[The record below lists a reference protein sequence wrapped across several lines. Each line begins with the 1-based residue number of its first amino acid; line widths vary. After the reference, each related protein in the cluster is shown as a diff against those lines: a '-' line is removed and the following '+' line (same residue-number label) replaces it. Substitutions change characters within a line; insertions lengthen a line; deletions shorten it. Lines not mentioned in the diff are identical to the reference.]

1 MTMRGQAKVAYDCI
15 EEMLQA
21 VFDWQDKVDALVTT
35 GDDDDEI
42 IATHDSRGR
51 LIELW
56 VRPGLQQ
63 ELTIV
68 ELEDR
73 INDAIASNAGRAQA
87 EMQKI
92 SDSFVEKFTALPKQ
106 YGQHPVGDQLADAYT
121 AAMRPNSTEEVKTAA
136 MLPNITGGLS
146 MGRGVK

>member
-1 MTMRGQAKVAYDCI
+1 VKGRAKLAYDCI
-15 EEMLQA
+15 ESMLQA
-21 VFDWQDKVDALVTT
+21 VFDWQDEVDALVTT

-63 ELTIV
+63 ELTID

-73 INDAIASNAGRAQA
+73 INDAIAGNARRASA

-92 SDSFVEKFTALPKQ
+92 SDAFVEKFTAIPNQ
-106 YGQHPVGDQLADAYT
+106 FEPHPVGSQLAAAYK
-121 AAMRPNSTEEVKTAA
+121 AALRPDSAA
-136 MLPNITGGLS
+136 KMSL
-146 MGRGVK
+146 GRGSK

>member
-1 MTMRGQAKVAYDCI
+1 MRGRARLAYDCI

-21 VFDWQDKVDALVTT
+21 VFDWQERVDALVTT
-35 GDDDDEI
+35 GDDEDEI

-63 ELTIV
+63 ELTTA

-73 INDAIASNAGRAQA
+73 INDAIVDNAGRAQA
-87 EMQKI
+87 EMRKI
-92 SDSFVEKFTALPKQ
+92 SDSFLSQFTGIPKQ
-106 YGQHPVGDQLADAYT
+106 FAQHPVGAQLADAY
-121 AAMRPNSTEEVKTAA
+121 AAAVRPGAAKEVS
-136 MLPNITGGLS
+136 L
-146 MGRGVK
+146 GRGLR

>member
-1 MTMRGQAKVAYDCI
+1 MRGRAKLAYDCI

-21 VFDWQDKVDALVTT
+21 VFDWQDKVDNLVTT
-35 GDDDDEI
+35 GNDDDEI

-63 ELTIV
+63 ELTTA

-73 INDAIASNAGRAQA
+73 INDAIDDNANRALA
-87 EMQKI
+87 EMKKI
-92 SDSFVEKFTALPKQ
+92 SDSFLEKFTALPQ
-106 YGQHPVGDQLADAYT
+106 QFSQHPVGAQLAEAYAT
-121 AAMRPNSTEEVKTAA
+121 AMRPNRSEEV
-136 MLPNITGGLS
+136 S
-146 MGRGVK
+146 WGRGSK

>member
-1 MTMRGQAKVAYDCI
+1 MRGKAKLAYDCI

-21 VFDWQDKVDALVTT
+21 VFEWQDRVDALVTT
-35 GDDDDEI
+35 GEDEDEI

-63 ELTIV
+63 ELTTA

-73 INDAIASNAGRAQA
+73 INDAIVDNAGRAQS
-87 EMQKI
+87 EMKKI
-92 SDSFVEKFTALPKQ
+92 SDAFLAQFTQIPKQ
-106 YGQHPVGDQLADAYT
+106 FAQHPVGTQLADAYT
-121 AAMRPNSTEEVKTAA
+121 AALRRNGNGHGSW
-136 MLPNITGGLS
+136 
-146 MGRGVK
+146 GRASR

>member
-1 MTMRGQAKVAYDCI
+1 MRGKAKVAYDCI

-63 ELTIV
+63 ELTTV

-73 INDAIASNAGRAQA
+73 INDAIADNAGRAQT
-87 EMQKI
+87 EMKKI
-92 SDSFVEKFTALPKQ
+92 SDSFLTQFSSIPKQ
-106 YGQHPVGDQLADAYT
+106 FAQHPVGAQLADAY
-121 AAMRPNSTEEVKTAA
+121 ASALRPNRAEQGSWERAMR
-136 MLPNITGGLS
+136 
-146 MGRGVK
+146 

>member
-1 MTMRGQAKVAYDCI
+1 MRGKAKLAYDCI

-21 VFDWQDKVDALVTT
+21 VFDWQDRVDALVTT

-56 VRPGLQQ
+56 VRPGLQR
-63 ELTIV
+63 ELTTA

-73 INDAIASNAGRAQA
+73 INETIADNASRALA
-87 EMQKI
+87 EMKNI
-92 SDSFVEKFTALPKQ
+92 SDSFLTQFTAIPRQ
-106 YGQHPVGDQLADAYT
+106 FAQHPVGTQLAEAY
-121 AAMRPNSTEEVKTAA
+121 AAAVRPNSTDRGER
-136 MLPNITGGLS
+136 GL
-146 MGRGVK
+146 K

>member
-1 MTMRGQAKVAYDCI
+1 MRGKAKLAYDCI

-63 ELTIV
+63 ELTTA

-73 INDAIASNAGRAQA
+73 INDAITDNACRAQA
-87 EMQKI
+87 EMKKI
-92 SDSFVEKFTALPKQ
+92 SDSFLAQFTAIPKQ
-106 YGQHPVGDQLADAYT
+106 FAAHPVGIQLAEAYT
-121 AAMRPNSTEEVKTAA
+121 AAMHPNSREEVS
-136 MLPNITGGLS
+136 L
-146 MGRGVK
+146 GRGWK

>member
-1 MTMRGQAKVAYDCI
+1 MRGRAKLVHDCI
-15 EEMLQA
+15 ETMLQA
-21 VFDWQDKVDALVTT
+21 VFDWQDEVDALVTT

-63 ELTIV
+63 ELTTD

-73 INDAIASNAGRAQA
+73 INDAIAGNARRAHA

-92 SDSFVEKFTALPKQ
+92 SGAFVAKFSSIPSQ
-106 YGQHPVGDQLADAYT
+106 FEPHPVGNQLAAAYK
-121 AAMRPNSTEEVKTAA
+121 AAMRPASGEKVS
-136 MLPNITGGLS
+136 L
-146 MGRGVK
+146 GRGLK

>member
-1 MTMRGQAKVAYDCI
+1 MRGRAKLAYDCI

-56 VRPGLQQ
+56 VRPGLQR
-63 ELTIV
+63 ELTTA

-73 INDAIASNAGRAQA
+73 INDAIAGNVSRAQA
-87 EMQKI
+87 GMQKI
-92 SDSFVEKFTALPKQ
+92 SDSFVAKFTALPEEFA
-106 YGQHPVGDQLADAYT
+106 QHPVGTQLAEAYT
-121 AAMRPNSTEEVKTAA
+121 AAMRPNSTEAV
-136 MLPNITGGLS
+136 S
-146 MGRGVK
+146 WGRGLK

>member
-1 MTMRGQAKVAYDCI
+1 MRGKAKLAYDCI
-15 EEMLQA
+15 EEMLEV
-21 VFDWQDKVDALVTT
+21 VFDWQDKIDNLVTT

-63 ELTIV
+63 ELTTG

-73 INDAIASNAGRAQA
+73 INDAIVGNAGRAQE

-92 SDSFVEKFTALPKQ
+92 GDSFIAKFSALPEQLAK
-106 YGQHPVGDQLADAYT
+106 HPVGAQMADAYT
-121 AAMRPNSTEEVKTAA
+121 AAMQRNNAEE
-136 MLPNITGGLS
+136 LS
-146 MGRGVK
+146 VGRGAK

>member
-1 MTMRGQAKVAYDCI
+1 MRGKAKLAYDCI
-15 EEMLQA
+15 EEMLQC

-63 ELTIV
+63 ELTTT

-73 INDAIASNAGRAQA
+73 INDAIGANVGRAQA
-87 EMQKI
+87 EMKKI
-92 SDSFVEKFTALPKQ
+92 SDSFVAKFTALPEEFA
-106 YGQHPVGDQLADAYT
+106 QHPVGAQLADAYT
-121 AAMRPNSTEEVKTAA
+121 NAMRPNAEKVSVEK
-136 MLPNITGGLS
+136 GL
-146 MGRGVK
+146 K

>member
-1 MTMRGQAKVAYDCI
+1 MKGKAKLAYDCI

-63 ELTIV
+63 ELTTA

-73 INDAIASNAGRAQA
+73 INDAIADNASRAQTQMA
-87 EMQKI
+87 KI
-92 SDSFVEKFTALPKQ
+92 SDSFLAQFNGIPEKFAH
-106 YGQHPVGDQLADAYT
+106 HPVGTQLADAYT
-121 AAMRPNSTEEVKTAA
+121 AAMRPNRVKED
-136 MLPNITGGLS
+136 S
-146 MGRGVK
+146 WGRD

>member
-1 MTMRGQAKVAYDCI
+1 LAYDCI

-21 VFDWQDKVDALVTT
+21 VFDWQDRVDALVTT

-56 VRPGLQQ
+56 VRPGLQH
-63 ELTIV
+63 ELTTG

-73 INDAIASNAGRAQA
+73 INDAIVANASRAST
-87 EMQKI
+87 EMKKI
-92 SDSFVEKFTALPKQ
+92 SDSFLAKFTAIPGQ
-106 YGQHPVGDQLADAYT
+106 YLQHPVGAQMAEAYM
-121 AAMRPNSTEEVKTAA
+121 AAMRPNSTEVSWGT
-136 MLPNITGGLS
+136 
-146 MGRGVK
+146 GVK

>member
-1 MTMRGQAKVAYDCI
+1 MRGKAKLAYDCI
-15 EEMLQA
+15 EDMLQA

-63 ELTIV
+63 ELTTA

-73 INDAIASNAGRAQA
+73 INDVIVDNASRAQA
-87 EMQKI
+87 EMRKI
-92 SDSFVEKFTALPKQ
+92 SESFLAQFTAIPQKFA
-106 YGQHPVGDQLADAYT
+106 QHPVGTQLAEAYT
-121 AAMRPNSTEEVKTAA
+121 AAMRPNS
-136 MLPNITGGLS
+136 NQ
-146 MGRGVK
+146 

>member
-1 MTMRGQAKVAYDCI
+1 MRGKAKLAYDCI

-21 VFDWQDKVDALVTT
+21 VFDWQDKVDGLVTT

-63 ELTIV
+63 ELTLA

-73 INDAIASNAGRAQA
+73 INDAITGNAGRAQT
-87 EMQKI
+87 EMNQI
-92 SDSFVEKFTALPKQ
+92 SESFVAKFTAIP
-106 YGQHPVGDQLADAYT
+106 GQFAHHPLGAQLAQAYNN
-121 AAMRPNSTEEVKTAA
+121 ARLPDSAEIAEVSKW
-136 MLPNITGGLS
+136 
-146 MGRGVK
+146 GRGVS

>member
-1 MTMRGQAKVAYDCI
+1 MRGKAKLAVDCI
-15 EEMLQA
+15 EEMLEA

-35 GDDDDEI
+35 GDDDDEV

-63 ELTIV
+63 ELTTA

-73 INDAIASNAGRAQA
+73 INDAIAGNAGRAQA
-87 EMQKI
+87 EMNKI
-92 SDSFVEKFTALPKQ
+92 SESFVNKFTAIPARFA
-106 YGQHPVGDQLADAYT
+106 QHPVGTQLAEAYT
-121 AAMRPNSTEEVKTAA
+121 AAMQSNSTEEVRW
-136 MLPNITGGLS
+136 LRS
-146 MGRGVK
+146 VK

>member
-1 MTMRGQAKVAYDCI
+1 MRGKAKVAFDCI

-21 VFDWQDKVDALVTT
+21 LFDWQDKVDALVTT

-56 VRPGLQQ
+56 VRPGLQE
-63 ELTIV
+63 ELTIA

-73 INDAIASNAGRAQA
+73 VNDAIADNAGRAQA
-87 EMQKI
+87 EMTKI
-92 SDSFVEKFTALPKQ
+92 SESFLSRFDAIPAQ
-106 YGQHPVGDQLADAYT
+106 YVNHPVATQLADAYRS
-121 AAMRPNSTEEVKTAA
+121 AMRSTNTA
-136 MLPNITGGLS
+136 S
-146 MGRGVK
+146 RGSGAR

>member
-1 MTMRGQAKVAYDCI
+1 MKGKAKLAYDCI

-42 IATHDSRGR
+42 IASHDSRGR

-63 ELTIV
+63 ELTTA

-73 INDAIASNAGRAQA
+73 INDAIADNASRAQA
-87 EMQKI
+87 EMTKI
-92 SDSFVEKFTALPKQ
+92 SGSFLTQFTAIPQ
-106 YGQHPVGDQLADAYT
+106 RFAQHPVGDQLAEAYT
-121 AAMRPNSTEEVKTAA
+121 AAMRPNRAKEGSW
-136 MLPNITGGLS
+136 
-146 MGRGVK
+146 GRGLT

>member
-1 MTMRGQAKVAYDCI
+1 VKGKAKLAYDCI

-35 GDDDDEI
+35 GDDEDEI

-63 ELTIV
+63 ELTTG

-73 INDAIASNAGRAQA
+73 INDAIAGNASRAQA
-87 EMQKI
+87 EMKEI
-92 SDSFVEKFTALPKQ
+92 SDSFVAKFTAIPEQ
-106 YGQHPVGDQLADAYT
+106 FAQHPVGAQLADVYT
-121 AAMRPNSTEEVKTAA
+121 AAIRSDGRAQV
-136 MLPNITGGLS
+136 S
-146 MGRGVK
+146 WGRGLK

>member
-1 MTMRGQAKVAYDCI
+1 MIGKAKLAYDCI

-63 ELTIV
+63 ELTTT

-73 INDAIASNAGRAQA
+73 INDAIAGNAGRALA
-87 EMQKI
+87 EMNKI
-92 SDSFVEKFTALPKQ
+92 SESFVEKFTAIPEQ
-106 YGQHPVGDQLADAYT
+106 FEQFAQHPVGTQLAEAYT
-121 AAMRPNSTEEVKTAA
+121 AAMRTNSRQAA
-136 MLPNITGGLS
+136 SLGKAL
-146 MGRGVK
+146 K

>member
-1 MTMRGQAKVAYDCI
+1 MRGKAKLAYDCI

-63 ELTIV
+63 ELTTA
-68 ELEDR
+68 ELEDC
-73 INDAIASNAGRAQA
+73 INDAIAGNASRAQA
-87 EMQKI
+87 EMTKI
-92 SDSFVEKFTALPKQ
+92 SDSFVAEFTALPQ
-106 YGQHPVGDQLADAYT
+106 QFAQHPVGTQLAEAYT
-121 AAMRPNSTEEVKTAA
+121 AAMRPNSATEV
-136 MLPNITGGLS
+136 S
-146 MGRGVK
+146 WGRRSK

>member
-1 MTMRGQAKVAYDCI
+1 MRGKAKLAYDCI

-56 VRPGLQQ
+56 VRHGLLQ
-63 ELTIV
+63 ELTTA

-73 INDAIASNAGRAQA
+73 INHAIVDNASRAQA
-87 EMQKI
+87 EMRKI
-92 SDSFVEKFTALPKQ
+92 SDAFLAQFTAVPRKFA
-106 YGQHPVGDQLADAYT
+106 QHPVGVQLADAYR
-121 AAMRPNSTEEVKTAA
+121 AAMRPDSTEEV
-136 MLPNITGGLS
+136 S
-146 MGRGVK
+146 FGRGLK

>member
-1 MTMRGQAKVAYDCI
+1 MRGKAKLAYDCI

-21 VFDWQDKVDALVTT
+21 VFDWQDRVDALVTT

-56 VRPGLQQ
+56 VRPGLQR
-63 ELTIV
+63 ELTTA

-73 INDAIASNAGRAQA
+73 INETIADNASRAQA
-87 EMQKI
+87 EMKNI
-92 SDSFVEKFTALPKQ
+92 SDSFLTQFTAIPGQ
-106 YGQHPVGDQLADAYT
+106 FAQHPVGTQLAEAYT
-121 AAMRPNSTEEVKTAA
+121 AAMRPNSTDHGER
-136 MLPNITGGLS
+136 GL
-146 MGRGVK
+146 K

>member
-1 MTMRGQAKVAYDCI
+1 MRGKAKLAYDCI
-15 EEMLQA
+15 EEMLQVA
-21 VFDWQDKVDALVTT
+21 FDWQDKADALVTT
-35 GDDDDEI
+35 GNDDDEI

-63 ELTIV
+63 ELTTA

-73 INDAIASNAGRAQA
+73 INDAIVDNANRAQS

-92 SDSFVEKFTALPKQ
+92 SDSFLAKFAEVPGR
-106 YGQHPVGDQLADAYT
+106 YAQHAVGTQLAEAYT
-121 AAMRPNSTEEVKTAA
+121 AAMRPNSVEQ
-136 MLPNITGGLS
+136 LS
-146 MGRGVK
+146 LGRGFK

>member
-1 MTMRGQAKVAYDCI
+1 MRGKAKVAYDCI

-56 VRPGLQQ
+56 VRPGLQR
-63 ELTIV
+63 ELTTG

-73 INDAIASNAGRAQA
+73 INDAIAGNASRAQA
-87 EMQKI
+87 QMKQI
-92 SDSFVEKFTALPKQ
+92 SESFVSKFTAIPGQ
-106 YGQHPVGDQLADAYT
+106 FAQHPVGTQMADAYT
-121 AAMRPNSTEEVKTAA
+121 AAMRPSSAQQVS
-136 MLPNITGGLS
+136 L
-146 MGRGVK
+146 GRG

>member
-1 MTMRGQAKVAYDCI
+1 MRGKAKLVYDCI
-15 EEMLQA
+15 EDMLQA

-63 ELTIV
+63 ELTTA
-68 ELEDR
+68 ELEDQ
-73 INDAIASNAGRAQA
+73 INDAIAGNASRAQA
-87 EMQKI
+87 EMKKI
-92 SDSFVEKFTALPKQ
+92 SDSFVAKFTALPQ
-106 YGQHPVGDQLADAYT
+106 QFAQHPVSTQLAEAYS
-121 AAMRPNSTEEVKTAA
+121 AATRPSSAEEV
-136 MLPNITGGLS
+136 S
-146 MGRGVK
+146 WGRGSK

>member
-1 MTMRGQAKVAYDCI
+1 MRGKAKLAYDCI
-15 EEMLQA
+15 EEMLQC
-21 VFDWQDKVDALVTT
+21 VFDWQDKIDGLVTT

-63 ELTIV
+63 ELTTG

-73 INDAIASNAGRAQA
+73 INDAIVGNASRAQA

-92 SDSFVEKFTALPKQ
+92 SDSFIAKFTALPEQ
-106 YGQHPVGDQLADAYT
+106 FAQHPVGAQMADAYT
-121 AAMRPNSTEEVKTAA
+121 AAMRPNRAQEVS
-136 MLPNITGGLS
+136 L
-146 MGRGVK
+146 GRGSK

>member
-1 MTMRGQAKVAYDCI
+1 MKGKAKVAYDCI

-63 ELTIV
+63 ELTTS

-73 INDAIASNAGRAQA
+73 INDAIADNASRAQA
-87 EMQKI
+87 GMKKI
-92 SDSFVEKFTALPKQ
+92 SDSFLAQFTAIPQ
-106 YGQHPVGDQLADAYT
+106 QFAQHPVGTELAEAYT
-121 AAMRPNSTEEVKTAA
+121 AAMRPNSMEE
-136 MLPNITGGLS
+136 GSWERGL
-146 MGRGVK
+146 K

>member
-1 MTMRGQAKVAYDCI
+1 VRGKAKLVYDCI

-35 GDDDDEI
+35 GDDEDEI

-63 ELTIV
+63 ELTTG

-73 INDAIASNAGRAQA
+73 INDAVAGNAGRAQA
-87 EMQKI
+87 EMKKI
-92 SDSFVEKFTALPKQ
+92 SEEFVAKFTTLPTQ
-106 YGQHPVGDQLADAYT
+106 FAQHPVGAQLAEAYT
-121 AAMRPNSTEEVKTAA
+121 AAMRPKSAEEVVS
-136 MLPNITGGLS
+136 G
-146 MGRGVK
+146 GRGSK

>member
-1 MTMRGQAKVAYDCI
+1 MRGKAKLAYDCI

-63 ELTIV
+63 QLTTI

-73 INDAIASNAGRAQA
+73 INDAIADNAGRAQA
-87 EMQKI
+87 EMMKI
-92 SDSFVEKFTALPKQ
+92 SDSFLAQFTAIPEQ
-106 YGQHPVGDQLADAYT
+106 FAQHPVGAQLAEAYT
-121 AAMRPNSTEEVKTAA
+121 AAMRPNSAEE
-136 MLPNITGGLS
+136 LS
-146 MGRGVK
+146 LGRGLK

>member
-1 MTMRGQAKVAYDCI
+1 MIGKAKVAYDCI
-15 EEMLQA
+15 EDMLQA
-21 VFDWQDKVDALVTT
+21 VFDWQDQVDALVTT

-63 ELTIV
+63 ELTIA

-73 INDAIASNAGRAQA
+73 INDAIAGNASRAQE
-87 EMQKI
+87 EMNKI
-92 SDSFVEKFTALPKQ
+92 SESFVSKFTAIPGQ
-106 YGQHPVGDQLADAYT
+106 YAQHPVGTQLAEAYT
-121 AAMRPNSTEEVKTAA
+121 AAMRPNSAEHVSAQHVSA
-136 MLPNITGGLS
+136 
-146 MGRGVK
+146 GRGLK

>member
-1 MTMRGQAKVAYDCI
+1 MRGKAKLAYDCI

-63 ELTIV
+63 ELTTA

-73 INDAIASNAGRAQA
+73 INDAITDNAGRAQA
-87 EMQKI
+87 KMKKI
-92 SDSFVEKFTALPKQ
+92 SDWFLAHFTAIPKQ
-106 YGQHPVGDQLADAYT
+106 FAQHPVGTQLAKAYT
-121 AAMRPNSTEEVKTAA
+121 GAMRPNNTDEMSW
-136 MLPNITGGLS
+136 
-146 MGRGVK
+146 GRGLK